1 MMYRFYQITVIV
13 QRHYYSIGCIVAR
26 NDSNIGI
33 RYRLIN
39 DIFHAVSSLRKNYY
53 AYSDGP
59 FCDSYAPQM
68 QRFYRTRWGR
78 ILVPYLYNNVHV

>member
-1 MMYRFYQITVIV
+1 
-13 QRHYYSIGCIVAR
+13 VAR

-68 QRFYRTRWGR
+68 GGLTAQDGEDFE
-78 ILVPYLYNNVHV
+78 YLTCTIM